1 MESSYGHQN
10 IAPEAYFSGKNVVET
25 NDSTLPFEL
34 NRFVANNYEYRQQ
47 TTVIPAADNP
57 VYISGNQTAIRF
69 CIATPQNMV
78 ISPSESYFT
87 YNIAIGPKG
96 STTYF
101 TKTDAA
107 AGTYCSITG
116 LTAGT
121 FNSTTGAVSYASL
134 GASTTL
140 NMVYLKNSLT
150 PFRDLKISDIGG
162 TQVIDEIEYPGLLT
176 QMCLTSQD
184 QDFWDDTN
192 LEADKY
198 GAHVMKYRDPK
209 FYIPKGA
216 TVYNQMCPTSLIPVL
231 DNDSLPLGGYVAGTT
246 TPTTSVLMPDV
257 QRQQMELWPL
267 SNSSSTSNYAMPL
280 IVYPVSDFLR
290 TSEKLYCFFNK
301 ILIQFFLNS
310 YDDAIT
316 DCKSVYG
323 ATSGPNNVPS
333 WTYSSNGGQFTITN
347 IEWHLMTYTM
357 MDDIKAKLMAC
368 ASGPGI
374 EIPYSQTIWTNGNP
388 FQYSSNLMTITVDKR
403 NINNLQKLLICF
415 RRVPDSSNNSN
426 ADAYVLRSL
435 DDTEL
440 ANTTYPPAFS
450 DFSTAMQ
457 GYNGLHKVQLY
468 WQQRRLPQDDFI
480 YIHPYGFQKVK
491 DFCADAFGDS
501 RKENIQSY
509 LYDGIE
515 TKGTWKGVW
524 MNCNSQFFL
533 GFSFETVPRAE
544 MSGLSL
550 TKSNLDIQLET
561 KGGTSPTRTNAA
573 NMSLFLIAGSKCVVS
588 PTGISVVS

>member
-10 IAPEAYFSGKNVVET
+10 ISPEAYFSGKSVVET
-25 NDSTLPFEL
+25 NDSTLPFQM

-57 VYISGNQTAIRF
+57 VYISGNQVSIRF

-78 ISPSESYFT
+78 ISPAESYFT
-87 YNIAIGPKG
+87 YRILIGPTNG
-96 STTYF
+96 YY
-101 TKTDAA
+101 TKTDANN
-107 AGTYCSITG
+107 GTYCSISNMTG
-116 LTAGT
+116 
-121 FNSTTGAVSYASL
+121 GAVTT
-134 GASTTL
+134 STAC
-140 NMVYLKNSLT
+140 NMIYLKNSCT

-162 TQVIDEIEYPGLLT
+162 TQIIDEIEYPGLLT

-198 GAHVMKYRDPK
+198 GAHVIKYRDPK
-209 FYIPKGA
+209 FYVPPGA
-216 TVYNQMCPTSLIPVL
+216 LSMVYPPTAGNSYNNLTPSALIPQL
-231 DNDSLPLGGYVAGTT
+231 TKDAYGNDSTGTG
-246 TPTTSVLMPDV
+246 TSVLMPDV
-257 QRQQMELWPL
+257 QRQQMELWPI
-267 SNSSSTSNYAMPL
+267 SSSGDSYGMPL
-280 IVYPVSDFLR
+280 VVYPVSDFLR

-310 YDDAIT
+310 YDDAVT
-316 DCKSVYG
+316 DCKTTYSATAGPIVGG
-323 ATSGPNNVPS
+323 AGTPA
-333 WTYSSNGGQFTITN
+333 WTYASNAKQFTITN

-374 EIPYSQTIWTNGNP
+374 EIPYSQSIWTNGNP

-415 RRVPDSSNNSN
+415 RRSNDSSSN
-426 ADAYVLRSL
+426 ATTDAYVLRTL
-435 DDTEL
+435 DDAEL
-440 ANTTYPPAFS
+440 GNTTALPTFS
-450 DFSTAMQ
+450 NFSTALQ
-457 GYNGLHKVQLY
+457 NYNGLHKVQLY

-480 YIHPYGFQKVK
+480 YIHPYGFQKIK

-515 TKGTWKGVW
+515 TKGTWAGVW
-524 MNCNSQFFL
+524 MNCNTQFFL

-550 TKSNLDIQLET
+550 VKSNLDIQLET
-561 KGGTSPTRTNAA
+561 KGGTTPARTNAT
-573 NMSLFLIAGSKCVVS
+573 NMSFFLIAGSKCIVS